1 MHHLYNVAIQQA
13 AVYYQIFTPVTYV
26 HKPYDLLIPFSMI
39 ATLISHPDCL
49 KHQMPNGHPECP
61 QRVEAI
67 ANQLM
72 ASGIDGLL
80 YQRDA
85 VAATD
90 EQLLRV
96 HNKDY
101 LQRLVQAVP
110 SQGSVFFDDDVYL
123 SPDTLIAARQ
133 AAGAAAMGVDM
144 IMRNETDA
152 VFCNVR
158 PPGHHAEHN
167 RAMGFC
173 IFNNVAV
180 AAAHALAEHNL
191 QRVAIV
197 DFDVHHGNGTQ
208 DIFIDEP
215 RVLFCSSFQYP
226 FYPNTNIDDVPSH
239 IINTPLPA
247 TCRSQGFRDAVS
259 SRWFPALEA
268 FKPQMIFI
276 SAGFDAYI
284 DDDMS
289 SISLVEQDYFWI
301 TQKLREL
308 MDKSKNNPV
317 DEQCRGIIST
327 LEGGYD
333 LLGLGRCAIAHIK
346 ALAKL

>member
-1 MHHLYNVAIQQA
+1 
-13 AVYYQIFTPVTYV
+13 
-26 HKPYDLLIPFSMI
+26 MI
-39 ATLISHPDCL
+39 ATIISHPGCL
-49 KHQMPNGHPECP
+49 KHLMPNAHPECP
-61 QRVEAI
+61 QRIETI
-67 ANQLM
+67 ANQLL
-72 ASGIDGLL
+72 ASGLDGLL
-80 YQRDA
+80 YHREA
-85 VAATD
+85 PAISD

-96 HNKDY
+96 HSPEY
-101 LQRLVQAVP
+101 LQRLASFTP
-110 SQGSVFFDDDVYL
+110 SQEATRFDDDVYL
-123 SPDTLIAARQ
+123 SRDSLAAARF
-133 AAGAAAMGVDM
+133 AAGAAVMGVDM
-144 IMRNETDA
+144 VMQGKTDA

-158 PPGHHAEHN
+158 PPGHHAERN

-180 AAAHALAEHNL
+180 AAAHALATYEL
-191 QRVAIV
+191 ERVAII

-208 DIFIDEP
+208 DIFWDDP

-226 FYPNTNIDDVPSH
+226 FYPDTNIDDVPAH

-247 TCRSQGFRDAVS
+247 TCRSQGFRDAIS
-259 SRWFPALEA
+259 AQWFPALEA
-268 FKPQMIFI
+268 FKPQMMFI

-301 TQKLREL
+301 TQQLRQL
-308 MDKSKNNPV
+308 MDESKQYPTN
-317 DEQCRGIIST
+317 EQCRGIVST

-333 LLGLGRCAIAHIK
+333 LLGLARCAIAHIK

>member
-1 MHHLYNVAIQQA
+1 
-13 AVYYQIFTPVTYV
+13 
-26 HKPYDLLIPFSMI
+26 
-39 ATLISHPDCL
+39 
-49 KHQMPNGHPECP
+49 MPAGHPECP
-61 QRVEAI
+61 ERIDAI
-67 ANQLM
+67 TNQLM
-72 ASGIDGLL
+72 ANGIDGLL
-80 YQRDA
+80 YQREA
-85 VAATD
+85 PAATD

-96 HNKDY
+96 HTLDH
-101 LQRLVQAVP
+101 LHAITRAIP
-110 SQGSVFFDDDVYL
+110 SEGIYCFADDVYL
-123 SPDTLIAARQ
+123 SPHTLRAARH

-144 IMRNETDA
+144 VMRGETDA

-158 PPGHHAEHN
+158 PPGHHAERA

-173 IFNNVAV
+173 IFNNIAI
-180 AAAHALAEHNL
+180 AAAHALAVYGLE
-191 QRVAIV
+191 RVAII

-208 DIFIDEP
+208 DIFLNDP

-226 FYPNTNIDDVPSH
+226 FYPDTNIDDVPPH

-247 TCRSQGFRDAVS
+247 TCRSEGFRAAIS
-259 SRWFPALEA
+259 ENWFPALEK
-268 FKPQMIFI
+268 FKPQLILI

-301 TQKLREL
+301 TQKLRAL
-308 MDKSKNNPV
+308 MDDSKNFAP
-317 DEQCRGIIST
+317 EQQCKGIVST

-333 LLGLGRCAIAHIK
+333 LLGLGRCAVAHIK

>member
-1 MHHLYNVAIQQA
+1 ML
-13 AVYYQIFTPVTYV
+13 
-26 HKPYDLLIPFSMI
+26 
-39 ATLISHPDCL
+39 ATLVSHPACHD
-49 KHQMPNGHPECP
+49 HHMPDGHPECP
-61 QRVEAI
+61 ARIDAI
-67 ANQLM
+67 ANQLL
-72 ASGIDGLL
+72 ASGIDALL

-85 VAATD
+85 IEVTDAQLQRVHTAEYIQRITAATPK
-90 EQLLRV
+90 
-96 HNKDY
+96 NGITFY
-101 LQRLVQAVP
+101 A
-110 SQGSVFFDDDVYL
+110 DDVYL
-123 SPDTLIAARQ
+123 SPKTVIAARY
-133 AAGAAAMGVDM
+133 AAGAAVMGVDM
-144 IMRNETDA
+144 IMRGETDA

-180 AAAHALAEHNL
+180 AAAHAIHEYGLE
-191 QRVAIV
+191 RVAIV

-208 DIFIDEP
+208 DIFLNEP

-226 FYPNTNIDDVPSH
+226 FYPHTNIEDVPQH

-247 TCRSQGFRDAVS
+247 TCRSQEFRDAVS
-259 SRWFPALEA
+259 AQWFPALEN
-268 FKPQMIFI
+268 FKPQMILI

-289 SISLVEQDYFWI
+289 SISLFEQDYFWI
-301 TQKLREL
+301 TQQLRQL
-308 MDKSKNNPV
+308 MDKSKTNPQH
-317 DEQCRGIIST
+317 DQCKGIIST

-333 LLGLGRCAIAHIK
+333 LLGLGRCALAHIK